1 MSWITAPFAWLLK
14 ALYDLTG
21 SYGWAVVLFGVVVN
35 LILLPFMAKS
45 KKSMMRTS
53 RLQPRITELQR
64 RHEGNQQK
72 LNEEM
77 AKLYRE
83 EKINPMSG
91 CLWSLIPFP
100 ILIALYSVIRQPLTK
115 MMGLGAE
122 AVTQLTDW
130 VTTNAGYV
138 AQAKSAYQEIQIA
151 DLIHQNWDAVTGALG
166 DYSGKL
172 LDLDYSFI
180 GLNMGQ
186 QPSFKI
192 WTFDWSNKAV
202 WLPALGLFLIP
213 IISALLSWLSMKI
226 STSMTPQP
234 AGNQQAAATNKTMM
248 LMMPLVSLWI
258 CYTMPAALGIYWIV
272 NSILG
277 ILRDVSLTKVFNKQL
292 DKLDAERIAREK
304 ERDAELERKR
314 LETERLKAAGETV
327 VNPNTSK
334 KKIQAS
340 QKQKDDERKAAA
352 MREERAARRE
362 RLGVE
367 PNAVPESQVGNRRY
381 ARGRAYVP
389 DRYSNP
395 EAAEEQTLAAA
406 AESEFAPA
414 IDETIPDDI
423 PAAVEETAAEETAAV
438 EEASAEAAGEEVSEG
453 AAEDDSA
460 KTEE

>member
-172 LDLDYSFI
+172 LDLE
-180 GLNMGQ
+180 
-186 QPSFKI
+186 
-192 WTFDWSNKAV
+192 
-202 WLPALGLFLIP
+202 LFLH
-213 IISALLSWLSMKI
+213 
-226 STSMTPQP
+226 
-234 AGNQQAAATNKTMM
+234 
-248 LMMPLVSLWI
+248 
-258 CYTMPAALGIYWIV
+258 
-272 NSILG
+272 
-277 ILRDVSLTKVFNKQL
+277 R
-292 DKLDAERIAREK
+292 
-304 ERDAELERKR
+304 
-314 LETERLKAAGETV
+314 
-327 VNPNTSK
+327 
-334 KKIQAS
+334 
-340 QKQKDDERKAAA
+340 
-352 MREERAARRE
+352 
-362 RLGVE
+362 
-367 PNAVPESQVGNRRY
+367 PEHG
-381 ARGRAYVP
+381 
-389 DRYSNP
+389 
-395 EAAEEQTLAAA
+395 
-406 AESEFAPA
+406 
-414 IDETIPDDI
+414 
-423 PAAVEETAAEETAAV
+423 PAAVV
-438 EEASAEAAGEEVSEG
+438 QDLDV
-453 AAEDDSA
+453 
-460 KTEE
+460 

>member
-172 LDLDYSFI
+172 L
-180 GLNMGQ
+180 
-186 QPSFKI
+186 I
-192 WTFDWSNKAV
+192 WT
-202 WLPALGLFLIP
+202 IP
-213 IISALLSWLSMKI
+213 SSA
-226 STSMTPQP
+226 
-234 AGNQQAAATNKTMM
+234 
-248 LMMPLVSLWI
+248 
-258 CYTMPAALGIYWIV
+258 
-272 NSILG
+272 
-277 ILRDVSLTKVFNKQL
+277 
-292 DKLDAERIAREK
+292 
-304 ERDAELERKR
+304 
-314 LETERLKAAGETV
+314 
-327 VNPNTSK
+327 
-334 KKIQAS
+334 
-340 QKQKDDERKAAA
+340 
-352 MREERAARRE
+352 
-362 RLGVE
+362 
-367 PNAVPESQVGNRRY
+367 
-381 ARGRAYVP
+381 
-389 DRYSNP
+389 
-395 EAAEEQTLAAA
+395 
-406 AESEFAPA
+406 
-414 IDETIPDDI
+414 
-423 PAAVEETAAEETAAV
+423 
-438 EEASAEAAGEEVSEG
+438 
-453 AAEDDSA
+453 
-460 KTEE
+460 

>member
-248 LMMPLVSLWI
+248 LMMPLMSLWI
-258 CYTMPAALGIYWIV
+258 GFSMPAAISIYWIAQAV
-272 NSILG
+272 FG
-277 ILRDVSLTKVFNKQL
+277 AVQDYFLTKHYRKVYDEEDAVKQEIAA
-292 DKLDAERIAREK
+292 KRRAEEAEK
-304 ERDAELERKR
+304 ERQRALRREQ
-314 LETERLKAAGETV
+314 
-327 VNPNTSK
+327 NPDGITDNVSK
-334 KKIQAS
+334 KKIRQQEKEAA
-340 QKQKDDERKAAA
+340 EKAAKA
-352 MREERAARRE
+352 YEARKNPVQESEEKKPLSGDPE
-362 RLGVE
+362 R
-367 PNAVPESQVGNRRY
+367 PYS
-381 ARGRAYVP
+381 RGRAYDP
-389 DRYSNP
+389 AHYGRKRPAGSD
-395 EAAEEQTLAAA
+395 AEQT
-406 AESEFAPA
+406 
-414 IDETIPDDI
+414 
-423 PAAVEETAAEETAAV
+423 EE
-438 EEASAEAAGEEVSEG
+438 
-453 AAEDDSA
+453 
-460 KTEE
+460 